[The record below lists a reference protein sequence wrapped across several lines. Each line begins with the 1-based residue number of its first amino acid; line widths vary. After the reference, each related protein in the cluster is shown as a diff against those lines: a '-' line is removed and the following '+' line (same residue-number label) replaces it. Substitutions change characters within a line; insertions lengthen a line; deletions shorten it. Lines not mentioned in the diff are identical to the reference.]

1 MIKKFHK
8 DFGQNY
14 YNALQLAY
22 LFIVSEI
29 MEILSYL
36 GIYNP
41 SHETYNYR
49 RAIWLSIMYLFI
61 GVLLFMFVL
70 SSGIYI
76 LKSFNII

>member
-49 RAIWLSIMYLFI
+49 RAFWMITFGLFCGILLLLFIATSGMYL
-61 GVLLFMFVL
+61 
-70 SSGIYI
+70 